1 MLALSP
7 PLFSTFEWALEDPI
21 NHDQNINICREA
33 ELLDS
38 LLHFP
43 LPLPQP
49 QVEHE
54 KSSVF
59 DRNTGDVMAVKK
71 INHNASERDRRR
83 KINSLFSSLR
93 SLLPASDQTV

>member
-21 NHDQNINICREA
+21 NHDQNITNICRET

-43 LPLPQP
+43 LPRP